1 MKENFVAKKKKPILF
16 KSERTPLALLDS
28 PVTEHTP
35 MRKENKNA

>member
-1 MKENFVAKKKKPILF
+1 MKRILLPKRRNTYPF

-35 MRKENKNA
+35 MRKENKNT